1 MTILHFS
8 TFLLDELWHQESQFT
23 LPYKCKTILNLGLKI
38 SQFTNLKLS
47 LVSILFSVSCRVV
60 FLVRSEHFYQNQSR
74 VINAKKIKHA
84 NLMKEDL
91 KPILFLLRSKPLYIQ
106 RSLVYILK
114 KHQSQSFEL
123 VCCFSYTLCLPRSM
137 SITFFL
143 AKMQNIYSKI
153 VNCKVNSN

>member
-23 LPYKCKTILNLGLKI
+23 LPYKCKNISELNLEKQPI
-38 SQFTNLKLS
+38 FEHQAFSDF
-47 LVSILFSVSCRVV
+47 IPFSVSCRLL
-60 FLVRSEHFYQNQSR
+60 FLVISEQFYCYQSI

-84 NLMKEDL
+84 YLMKEDL

-143 AKMQNIYSKI
+143 AEMQNIYSKI